1 MPPKQLSSRVTAE
14 NHVQQPILHARGVL
28 RVYLD
33 EFLFSICVT
42 VFFLL
47 VCGVFAG
54 ASYLLI
60 GHEIMDNLGI

>member
-1 MPPKQLSSRVTAE
+1 MHAREGSRVTAE

-33 EFLFSICVT
+33 EFLLSICVT